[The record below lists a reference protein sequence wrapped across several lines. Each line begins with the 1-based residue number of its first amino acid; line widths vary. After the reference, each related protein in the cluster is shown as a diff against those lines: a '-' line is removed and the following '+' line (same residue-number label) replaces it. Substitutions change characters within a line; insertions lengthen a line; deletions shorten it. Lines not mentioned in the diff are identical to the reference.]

1 MIDKAKLPKIDLFY
15 IDGPHFYSGVK
26 HDFLSSLLMSS
37 SNSTFLM
44 DDYFNRPYFGVKKL
58 IDKEIADM
66 FSVDLIKNDRSNLM
80 QTLGI
85 TKTDY
90 GHCFFQGRKDELIEH
105 FGLTNIEKYLK
116 NYRRYEKRL
125 KLRNSINE
133 KFPILKN
140 IRFSKIFKM

>member
-1 MIDKAKLPKIDLFY
+1 
-15 IDGPHFYSGVK
+15 
-26 HDFLSSLLMSS
+26 
-37 SNSTFLM
+37 
-44 DDYFNRPYFGVKKL
+44 
-58 IDKEIADM
+58 
-66 FSVDLIKNDRSNLM
+66 M

-116 NYRRYEKRL
+116 KYRRYEKRL
-125 KLRNSINE
+125 KLRNSLNE

>member
-1 MIDKAKLPKIDLFY
+1 
-15 IDGPHFYSGVK
+15 
-26 HDFLSSLLMSS
+26 
-37 SNSTFLM
+37 M
-44 DDYFNRPYFGVKKL
+44 DDYIDRPYFGVKKL
-58 IDKEIADM
+58 IDKEIADV

-90 GHCFFQGRKDELIEH
+90 GLCFFQGRKDELIEH

-125 KLRNSINE
+125 KLRNSLNE

-140 IRFSKIFKM
+140 IRFSKFNILKPLKF